1 MIRIRLHL
9 AGWIYAVEATVV
21 PRRLSAGFRPPGR
34 GGPSILLIIGMQWS
48 GSLPGTLAPLNYDD
62 TVGDSVGI
70 CRILMWIVKDG
81 HPPEVGRARSRR
93 GTSYRLMQSAPT
105 SFVPFCLF
113 CPVDLFFICHRMGRE
128 SR

>member
-1 MIRIRLHL
+1 
-9 AGWIYAVEATVV
+9 
-21 PRRLSAGFRPPGR
+21 
-34 GGPSILLIIGMQWS
+34 MQWS

-81 HPPEVGRARSRR
+81 HPPVVGRARSRR

-113 CPVDLFFICHRMGRE
+113 CRVDLFFICHRAGWDE
-128 SR
+128 SPVNWGNLISVRS